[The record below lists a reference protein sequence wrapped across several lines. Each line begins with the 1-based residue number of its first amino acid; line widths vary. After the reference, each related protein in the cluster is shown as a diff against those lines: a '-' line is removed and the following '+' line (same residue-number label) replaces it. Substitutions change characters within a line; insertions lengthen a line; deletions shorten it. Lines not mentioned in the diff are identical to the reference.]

1 MKYRDKS
8 IVNLSSLNLSKEHV
22 SLLKKGLKFCP
33 TPKPQNSG
41 ELRED
46 MDRLHKR
53 LRQIAFY
60 ESPGSDTDLLALPPA
75 SLPTLP
81 PDDNLHSLDPFKH
94 RKFKLKAGG
103 KGPPGPQTL
112 EAMIVMN
119 EHEFNTRPM
128 VKPSPRNNLT
138 PSERVALRELSVNDN
153 IVIKPADKGSA
164 VVILDRLDY
173 LKIGYSQL
181 SNKLFYR
188 KLDHNPTEA
197 TRVEIQNIVEDMYQ
211 NGEIDESVKIYL
223 SDTYCR
229 TSQMYFLPKIHKNLN
244 PPPGRPIVSAN
255 GCPTEKISQFV
266 DHFLNPTT
274 FTLPSYVKDTTHF
287 LLKLSNLGRLPLN
300 CLLVTMDVTSL
311 YTNINTDIG
320 INAARRTLERTRRDP
335 NLKPSNATLLKL
347 LELVLC
353 RNNFQFNGQNY
364 LQIQGCAMGT
374 KLAVGYANNAM
385 GSFEDLFVYTW
396 NKQPLLYLRFIDD
409 IFFIWQHGEESL
421 LEFITHLN
429 SGLQSIKFTH
439 EVSHTEVTFLDTK
452 VKIINDQIVTDLFVK
467 PTDSHNYLRYD
478 SAHPQRCKDSIP
490 YSQFLRIRRI
500 CSRLEDFDRHVVILS
515 THFLRKKYPAQ
526 LLEEAAFL
534 ARSKDRSE
542 LLQGNPQDL
551 AQTTDDKVFLITTY
565 HPHDHHLRN
574 LVFKNWEVL
583 GRSSTTDFI
592 HQKRLMCGYRRPKN
606 LRDILVRASLPPK
619 SGDYEEADPDFV
631 TTSET
636 APSVIEPEPIAG
648 TSKQSSITDF
658 FKPTTRVDHPKSQTN
673 PTKQGGVANTKNVQT
688 AKQNGNP
695 TNKRGFPFCNRRDCR
710 YCPLLNKTGFIHCQF
725 TGLNHSC
732 MKKISCRSSNL
743 VYAITC
749 KRCGKQYVGQTLL
762 RLKDRFI
769 SHFRDIETGD
779 PEKSVSRHFS
789 HSSHNGI
796 KDMEIS
802 VLEFI
807 KKPPRS
813 QQAITIRHRVEKH
826 WTHLLRCLAPIG
838 LNSENP
844 KEYRSQKLAS

>member
-1 MKYRDKS
+1 MRNRDKS
-8 IVNLSSLNLSKEHV
+8 IVNLSSINLSKEHL

-33 TPKPQNSG
+33 TPKPQNPG

-60 ESPGSDTDLLALPPA
+60 ESPGSDTDLLATPPVPAHLPPN
-75 SLPTLP
+75 
-81 PDDNLHSLDPFKH
+81 DNLHSLDPFKH

-119 EHEFNTRPM
+119 EHEFNTRPR
-128 VKPSPRNNLT
+128 VRPNPRNNLT
-138 PSERVALRELSVNDN
+138 PSERRAMRELSSNDN

-164 VVILDRLDY
+164 VVIMDRLDY

-181 SNKLFYR
+181 SNKQFYK
-188 KLDHNPTEA
+188 KLDTDPTEA
-197 TRVEIQNIVEDMYQ
+197 TRVEIQNVVEDMYQ
-211 NGEIDESVKIYL
+211 NGEIDESVKSYL

-274 FTLPSYVKDTTHF
+274 FSLPSYVKDTTHF
-287 LLKLSNLGRLPLN
+287 LSKLSELGRLPPN

-320 INAARRTLERTRRDP
+320 ISAARRTLQRTRRDP
-335 NLKPSNATLLKL
+335 NLKPSNTSLLQL
-347 LELVLC
+347 LELVLR

-364 LQIQGCAMGT
+364 LQVQGCAMGT
-374 KLAVGYANNAM
+374 KLAVGYANNTM
-385 GSFEDLFVYTW
+385 GSFEDQFVYTW
-396 NKQPLLYLRFIDD
+396 HKQPLLYLRFIDD
-409 IFFIWQHGEESL
+409 IFFIWHHGNESL

-429 SGLQSIKFTH
+429 SGVENIKFTH
-439 EVSHTEVTFLDTK
+439 EVSPTEVTFLDTK
-452 VKIINDQIVTDLFVK
+452 IKIIHDHIVTDLFVK

-500 CSRLEDFDRHVVILS
+500 CSRIEDFDRHVVTLS
-515 THFLRKKYPAQ
+515 TYFLRKEYPVK

-534 ARSKDRSE
+534 ARSKNRSQ

-551 AQTTDDKVFLITTY
+551 TNPTDDKVFLITTY
-565 HPHDHHLRN
+565 HPHDHYLRN
-574 LVFKNWEVL
+574 MMFKNWEVL
-583 GRSSTTDFI
+583 GRSTTTDFI

-606 LRDILVRASLPPK
+606 LRDILVRASIPPK
-619 SGDYEEADPDFV
+619 SGDHEGSDPDF
-631 TTSET
+631 TTPEPT
-636 APSVIEPEPIAG
+636 PIAIEPVPTAG

-658 FKPTTRVDHPKSQTN
+658 FLPTERVDHPQSLPTS
-673 PTKQGGVANTKNVQT
+673 TKQGGTANNTHMQQ
-688 AKQNGNP
+688 AKQTGNH
-695 TNKRGFPFCNRRDCR
+695 TKRGFPFCNRRDCR
-710 YCPLLNKTGFIHCQF
+710 YCPLLNKTGSIHCQF
-725 TGLNHSC
+725 TGMNHSC

-769 SHFRDIETGD
+769 FHIRDIETGN
-779 PEKSVSRHFS
+779 PEKTVSRHFS
-789 HSSHNGI
+789 EPSHNGI

-813 QQAITIRHRVEKH
+813 PQAITIRHRVEKH

-844 KEYRSQKLAS
+844 KEYRSQKLAN